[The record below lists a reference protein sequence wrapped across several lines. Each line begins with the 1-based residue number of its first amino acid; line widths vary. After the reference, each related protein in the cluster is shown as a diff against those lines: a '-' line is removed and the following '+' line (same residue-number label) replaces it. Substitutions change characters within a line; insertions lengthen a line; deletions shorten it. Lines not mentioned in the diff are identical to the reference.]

1 MRYYR
6 HKGAVHSEKR
16 FVCQFTGCKYKTSI
30 KSNIN
35 NHSVRHSS
43 DRDFFCHRPE
53 CGQIFKSRVEL
64 MQHIRRMHPKQT
76 LQTSEDIPNKSCDSS
91 QTPDKPYAC
100 EWPGCRF
107 TSVHKSAFYIHKR
120 LHKNDKPY
128 VCEYPECGKSFKVR
142 PYLRTHYMRRHADDQ

>member
-1 MRYYR
+1 MILPCCGRSFPDKLRYYR

-30 KSNIN
+30 KSNMN

-53 CGQIFKSRVEL
+53 CIQIFKSRVEL
-64 MQHIRRMHPKQT
+64 TQHIRRMHPKQT
-76 LQTSEDIPNKSCDSS
+76 PQTSEDIPNKSCDSS

-100 EWPGCRF
+100 EWPGCRLL
-107 TSVHKSAFYIHKR
+107 T
-120 LHKNDKPY
+120 
-128 VCEYPECGKSFKVR
+128 
-142 PYLRTHYMRRHADDQ
+142 RRD